1 MTITKLEQQ
10 KRNVSRFNLYID
22 DQFLAGISSNTLAKF
37 NLYKGKELE
46 ERILEEILY
55 QELKQRFLERAV
67 NYLTRAPKTNFQL
80 TKYLRDL
87 QYKKKGQWFD
97 EDANINFEKI
107 FNEIVE
113 HLEEMRLLDDEN
125 YATLFVESRIKNRP
139 RGKFVL
145 VSELIGKGVD
155 KEIAIKVCDELIEDD
170 YDILKKT
177 YYKRYKEQ
185 AFDLKDRKKIAYL
198 QRKGFSYDL
207 IKKFA
212 NSESKE

>member
-1 MTITKLEQQ
+1 VTITKLEQQ
-10 KRNVSRFNLYID
+10 KKDISRFNLYVD
-22 DQFLAGISSNTLAKF
+22 DQFLVGISSNTLAKF

-46 ERILEEILY
+46 QKALEEILN
-55 QELKQRFLERAV
+55 QELKQRFLDRAV
-67 NYLTRAPKTNFQL
+67 NYLARAPKTKFQL
-80 TKYLRDL
+80 TRYLRDL

-97 EDANINFEKI
+97 EDANIDFEKI

-113 HLEEMRLLDDEN
+113 HLEELKLLDDEK
-125 YATLFVESRIKNRP
+125 YSTLFVESRIRNRP

-145 VSELIGKGVD
+145 VSELISKGVE
-155 KEIAIKVCDELIEDD
+155 KEIAKKVCEELIEDE

-177 YYKRYKEQ
+177 FQKRYKDESL
-185 AFDLKDRKKIAYL
+185 DLSERKKVAYL

-212 NSESKE
+212 NSEFTE

>member
-10 KRNVSRFNLYID
+10 KKNVSRLNLYID
-22 DQFLAGISSNTLAKF
+22 DQFVAGISSNTLAKF

-46 ERILEEILY
+46 EAVLDDILY

-67 NYLTRAPKTNFQL
+67 GYLTRAPKTTFQIRR
-80 TKYLRDL
+80 YLGDL
-87 QYKKKGQWFD
+87 QYKKKGKWFD

-113 HLEEMRLLDDEN
+113 YLEEIDLLDDRN
-125 YATLFVESRIKNRP
+125 YATLFVESRIKNKP

-145 VSELIGKGVD
+145 VSELMGKGVD
-155 KEIAIKVCDELIEDD
+155 KEIAIQVCDELIEDE

-177 YYKRYKEQ
+177 FYKHYKSENL
-185 AFDLKDRKKIAYL
+185 DLSDRKKIAYL

-212 NSESKE
+212 NSESEK